1 MNAHD
6 RWLLPAG
13 IIEVL
18 PQEAAQ
24 LEKLRRQLLD
34 LYTTWGYE
42 LVIPPLVEYLET
54 LLAGTGPTLDL
65 QTFKL
70 IDQLTGRLL
79 GVRAD
84 MTPQV
89 ARIDAHH
96 LKRDV
101 PTRLCYL
108 ATVLHTRPN
117 HFAGSRSPLQ
127 TGVELYGYAGVA
139 GDAEILSL
147 MLATLQTTGL
157 TDFHVDV
164 GHVGIYQS
172 LVRAARLQP
181 TQETQL
187 LEAIKRKASAE
198 IHALLT
204 DWQVPNEIRQW
215 LSELVH
221 LYGDY
226 GILAEATRVLAK
238 APAAVH
244 AALSDLHSLSEQ
256 LSEFTLHFDLAEL
269 RGYNYHTGIVFA
281 AYVAGQG
288 QAIAKGGRY
297 DNLSQLFGRQ
307 RPATGFSTNLRML
320 VSLLP
325 APHQQSLNTA
335 ILAPAQADAALLA
348 TIAKLRQQG
357 HIVIRQ
363 LPNQIGDAQALGCN
377 RELRLQDGTWQIV
390 AL

>member
-1 MNAHD
+1 MTTHD

-24 LEKLRRQLLD
+24 LEQLRRQLLD
-34 LYTTWGYE
+34 LYTSWGYE
-42 LVIPPLVEYLET
+42 LVIPPLIEYLET

-89 ARIDAHH
+89 TRIDAHH
-96 LKRDV
+96 IKRDV

-117 HFAGSRSPLQ
+117 QFAGSRTPLQ
-127 TGVELYGYAGVA
+127 TGAELYGYAGVA
-139 GDAEILSL
+139 GDAEVLTL
-147 MLATLQTTGL
+147 MITTLQTTGL
-157 TDFHVDV
+157 TEIHVDV
-164 GHVGIYQS
+164 GHVSIYQS
-172 LVRAARLQP
+172 LVQAARLQP
-181 TQETQL
+181 AQETL
-187 LEAIKRKASAE
+187 LLNAVKRKASAE
-198 IHALLT
+198 IYALLT
-204 DWQVPNEIRQW
+204 EWHVSTALRQL
-215 LSELVH
+215 LSDLVQ
-221 LYGDY
+221 LYGGY
-226 GILAEATRVLAK
+226 EILAEASRVLAT

-244 AALSDLHSLSEQ
+244 AALEDLHSLREQ
-256 LSEFTLHFDLAEL
+256 LPEYQLHFDLAEL
-269 RGYNYHTGIVFA
+269 RGYSYHTGIVFA

-297 DNLSQLFGRQ
+297 DNLSQLFGRP

-325 APHQQSLNTA
+325 APPLKTA
-335 ILAPAQADAALLA
+335 ILAPASADTALLA
-348 TIAKLRQQG
+348 KIAALRQHG
-357 HIVIRQ
+357 HIVIRA
-363 LPNQIGDAQALGCN
+363 LPNQVGDARALGCD
-377 RELRLQDGTWQIV
+377 RELRLHNGEWQIV